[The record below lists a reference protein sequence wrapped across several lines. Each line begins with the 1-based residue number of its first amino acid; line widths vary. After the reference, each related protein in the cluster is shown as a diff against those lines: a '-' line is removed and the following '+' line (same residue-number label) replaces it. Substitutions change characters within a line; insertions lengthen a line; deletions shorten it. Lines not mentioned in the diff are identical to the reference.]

1 MTNRI
6 LTINGGSSS
15 IKFSLLQQVEPL
27 IRIFSGEVERIG
39 LPGTVL
45 SAKVADG
52 HATKDEPFAATD
64 LQHAGGR
71 LIDWLGKHTELGA
84 VAAVGHRVVHGG
96 PHYAGARR
104 ITPEVIEELKRIAPL
119 DPDHLPGELSLIQVF
134 LARFSRVPQVAC
146 FDTAFHHDMP
156 RVAQLLPLPRRY
168 DAAGVR
174 RYGFHGLS
182 YSYLLGE
189 LARVAGPE
197 AARGRLVLAHLGSGA
212 SLAAV
217 RQGKCVDTTMA
228 FTPTAGLV
236 MGTRSGDL
244 DPGVLLYLMRT
255 EHMTTKQIDDVV
267 NQQSGLLGVSGISP
281 NMRDLLDL
289 EPTDPNAAEAVELFC
304 YQARKYVAAMAAAA
318 GGMDTLV
325 FAGGIGERS
334 APIRA
339 RICAGLE
346 FLGVHVDPARNTA
359 HSAVISPDDGHVTV
373 RVIPTDEETTI
384 ARETCATLNGAAH
397 ADAQGGRRKG

>member
-1 MTNRI
+1 MTSCV

-15 IKFSLLQQVEPL
+15 IKFAMFDLAERPVRML
-27 IRIFSGEVERIG
+27 SGEVERIG
-39 LPGTVL
+39 LRDTVL
-45 SAKVADG
+45 RAKGADG
-52 HATKDEPFAATD
+52 HATKSEPFPAAD
-64 LQHAGGR
+64 LEQAGGR
-71 LIDWLGKHTELGA
+71 LIDWLGKHTDLGA

-96 PHYAGARR
+96 PHYAGSRR
-104 ITPEVIEELKRIAPL
+104 ITPEVIEELRRIAPL
-119 DPDHLPGELSLIQVF
+119 DPDHLPGELSLIQVI

-217 RQGKCVDTTMA
+217 RQAKCIDTTMA

-236 MGTRSGDL
+236 MSTRSGDL
-244 DPGVLLYLMRT
+244 DPGVLLYLMRSEGLT
-255 EHMTTKQIDDVV
+255 AEQLDHLL
-267 NQQSGLLGVSGISP
+267 NQRSGLLGVSGLSP
-281 NMRDLLDL
+281 DMRELLDR
-289 EPTDPNAAEAVELFC
+289 EPIDPNAAEAVELFC
-304 YQARKYVAAMAAAA
+304 YQTRKYVAAMAAAA
-318 GGMDTLV
+318 GGVDTLV

-346 FLGVHVDPARNTA
+346 FLGVHVDPARNAA
-359 HSAVISPDDGHVTV
+359 HSPVISPDDGHVTV

-384 ARETCATLNGAAH
+384 ARETWATLNGAAH
-397 ADAQGGRRKG
+397 ADAEAGRGKS